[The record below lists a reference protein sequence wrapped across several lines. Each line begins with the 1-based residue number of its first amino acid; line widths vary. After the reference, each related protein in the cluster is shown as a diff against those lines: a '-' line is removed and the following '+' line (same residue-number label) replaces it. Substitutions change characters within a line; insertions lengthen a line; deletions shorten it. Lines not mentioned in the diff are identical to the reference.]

1 MHTYEVE
8 VTDTFAGEANYSWV
22 LRERFAAPSGASR
35 RAIVR
40 RAKAAAGL
48 SNVRCDTHDYGDL
61 IELRPRG
68 ACIVAFVTLTEEEGA
83 A

>member
-8 VTDTFAGEANYSWV
+8 VTDTFGGEANYSWV
-22 LRERFAAPSGASR
+22 RRERFEAPEGATR

-40 RAKAAAGL
+40 RAKSAAGL
-48 SNVRCDTHDYGDL
+48 SGVRCDTHDYGDL

-68 ACIVAFVTLTEEEGA
+68 ACIVAFVTLAEDGA